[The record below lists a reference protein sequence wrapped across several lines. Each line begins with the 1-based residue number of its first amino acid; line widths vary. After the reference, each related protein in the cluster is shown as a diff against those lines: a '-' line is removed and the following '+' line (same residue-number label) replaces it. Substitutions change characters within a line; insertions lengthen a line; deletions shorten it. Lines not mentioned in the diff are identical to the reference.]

1 MHFDGYA
8 NHVVIALERGG
19 RRYCVPVMIDWPRNW
34 HAEPPLEV
42 LLTMGADLA
51 VSGDAVPGAGG
62 FNLAAFRWERTRR
75 LGFLIGV
82 SCAAQPEGDRCG
94 YVAPIGF
101 EANWLA
107 RTSDSRDGVR
117 AYLGGGARGV
127 VYAPISPHSTPVLS
141 PQAALRALV
150 SFSTNDA
157 TDFPL
162 GLTLDHGLYAG
173 PAITHSGATA
183 LFVGFSLGVGW
194 AE

>member
-1 MHFDGYA
+1 
-8 NHVVIALERGG
+8 
-19 RRYCVPVMIDWPRNW
+19 MIDWPRNW
-34 HAEPPLEV
+34 DAEPPLEV
-42 LLTMGADLA
+42 LLTMGGDLNVA
-51 VSGDAVPGAGG
+51 GVDAVPGAGG

-75 LGFLIGV
+75 LGFLAGV
-82 SCAAQPEGDRCG
+82 SCAIRDEGGRCA
-94 YVAPIGF
+94 YVVPLGF

-117 AYLGGGARGV
+117 AYLGAGARGV
-127 VYAPISPHSTPVLS
+127 VYAPISPRSTPVLS
-141 PQAALRALV
+141 PQAALRGLV

-157 TDFPL
+157 TDLPL

-173 PAITHSGATA
+173 PAVTPSGSTA